1 MGRLAFDGAGRLVG
15 LGFSL
20 GLTAGPADGA
30 AEDRLPAPVDD
41 FSLLGCN
48 TPLSFANTDGF
59 LSSTSGSSV
68 SGGDL
73 AVSAGGGGLDPL
85 SDGFLGSFRGETERN
100 AFLCAC
106 WGGTFPPALSPGSAV
121 SLVGSAR
128 LPAGSA
134 GGNGSTRC
142 SVDFLTSFRGDTDL
156 RARRCTLLGGIFPP
170 AGSLV
175 SVASLGVSSA
185 GSAGGVGLGVSATGL
200 LASFRGETDLIDL
213 RRSCVAVIFPP
224 PSGCRRSRR

>member
-48 TPLSFANTDGF
+48 TPLSFAHLDGF

-73 AVSAGGGGLDPL
+73 AASAGGGGLDPL
-85 SDGFLGSFRGETERN
+85 S
-100 AFLCAC
+100 
-106 WGGTFPPALSPGSAV
+106 
-121 SLVGSAR
+121 
-128 LPAGSA
+128 
-134 GGNGSTRC
+134 
-142 SVDFLTSFRGDTDL
+142 VDFLTSL
-156 RARRCTLLGGIFPP
+156 
-170 AGSLV
+170 
-175 SVASLGVSSA
+175 
-185 GSAGGVGLGVSATGL
+185 
-200 LASFRGETDLIDL
+200 RGETDLL
-213 RRSCVAVIFPP
+213 AFRWEF
-224 PSGCRRSRR
+224 